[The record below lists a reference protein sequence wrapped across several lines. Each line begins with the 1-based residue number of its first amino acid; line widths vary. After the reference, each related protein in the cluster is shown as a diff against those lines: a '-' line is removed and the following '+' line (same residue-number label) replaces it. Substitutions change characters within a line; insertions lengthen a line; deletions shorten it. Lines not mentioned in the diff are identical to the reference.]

1 MKNTMEMNKLNFDE
15 LDAIS
20 GGDELNYSIFD
31 PADNLTESQMT
42 VTYWLISLF
51 KSKNLPKEVQ
61 LKELQKSAKIYDF
74 DVVHCVDKY
83 WDVAEQFCK

>member
-1 MKNTMEMNKLNFDE
+1 
-15 LDAIS
+15 
-20 GGDELNYSIFD
+20 
-31 PADNLTESQMT
+31 MT

-51 KSKNLPKEVQ
+51 KSKNLPKDVQ
-61 LKELQKSAKIYDF
+61 LKEIQKSAKNYDF